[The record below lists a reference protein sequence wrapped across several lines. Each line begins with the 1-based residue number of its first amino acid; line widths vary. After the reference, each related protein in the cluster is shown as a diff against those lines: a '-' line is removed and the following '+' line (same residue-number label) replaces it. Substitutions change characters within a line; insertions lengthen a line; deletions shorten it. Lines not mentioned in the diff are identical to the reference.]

1 LLLSE
6 DAMNNATTLPPVPP
20 SDYPALH
27 GTEQQPQSVPQS
39 PSDAAG
45 QAPVPGRAV
54 SSRVAQLNIRRD
66 GYTVTAELTCH
77 VCCGDGRVEK
87 PGYHVDAT
95 CGACNGKGYRVLES
109 TDNEWIACWAETCV
123 ILSAQEVAEA
133 DALLNDLEEQ
143 AIADYSTQL
152 DGRAYYCAGSRERPH
167 RPLGI
172 EDAAFRCVVCGGR
185 AHPVVP
191 REAA

>member
-1 LLLSE
+1 
-6 DAMNNATTLPPVPP
+6 
-20 SDYPALH
+20 
-27 GTEQQPQSVPQS
+27 VPQS

-45 QAPVPGRAV
+45 QAPVLGRAV

-109 TDNEWIACWAETCV
+109 TRRVGRFTVSVFWSTWRRPR
-123 ILSAQEVAEA
+123 L
-133 DALLNDLEEQ
+133 
-143 AIADYSTQL
+143 DYEPGMGYAHLQI
-152 DGRAYYCAGSRERPH
+152 G
-167 RPLGI
+167 PLRVGW
-172 EDAAFRCVVCGGR
+172 E
-185 AHPVVP
+185 P
-191 REAA
+191 RR